1 MPGYLLDEDSIARLA
16 KMLRDY
22 EQGNLGD
29 LMPAM
34 RAEYGTVPIVNY
46 VRCTGT
52 ATSGTYPG
60 QLVSYDS
67 ILATYTDTLAV
78 RLVDIN
84 GGTLA
89 NNTRYLARYAGRT
102 SGGDPLY
109 ITDSS
114 STSGGA
120 ILSIDVV
127 TSISCVDGAIT
138 PVWTTICI
146 PGGYVCNTTT
156 TTTSTT
162 TTAAPTTTTTTT
174 GGG

>member
-22 EQGNLGD
+22 EQGGLRD
-29 LMPAM
+29 LMPEM
-34 RAEYGTVPIVNY
+34 RSEYGTVPVINY
-46 VRCTGT
+46 ARCTSST

-67 ILATYTDTLAV
+67 ILATYTDTLAI
-78 RLVDIN
+78 RLIDIN
-84 GGTLA
+84 GGTLT

-109 ITDSS
+109 VTDSS
-114 STSGGA
+114 SGGA

-156 TTTSTT
+156 TTT
-162 TTAAPTTTTTTT
+162 TAEPTTTTTTT
-174 GGG
+174 AGG